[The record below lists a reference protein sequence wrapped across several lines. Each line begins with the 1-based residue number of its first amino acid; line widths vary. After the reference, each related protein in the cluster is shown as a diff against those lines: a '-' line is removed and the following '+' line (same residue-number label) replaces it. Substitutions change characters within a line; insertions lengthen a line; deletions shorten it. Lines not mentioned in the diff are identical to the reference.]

1 LKGQLRNFYHSFEE
15 SVMTR
20 KIMSLFSHGEG
31 VHPPSTGID
40 VPFTNNAD
48 SLKRKF
54 TTFAISSDRPKR
66 TLGI

>member
-1 LKGQLRNFYHSFEE
+1 
-15 SVMTR
+15 
-20 KIMSLFSHGEG
+20 MSLFSHGEG

-54 TTFAISSDRPKR
+54 TTFAISSDLPKR